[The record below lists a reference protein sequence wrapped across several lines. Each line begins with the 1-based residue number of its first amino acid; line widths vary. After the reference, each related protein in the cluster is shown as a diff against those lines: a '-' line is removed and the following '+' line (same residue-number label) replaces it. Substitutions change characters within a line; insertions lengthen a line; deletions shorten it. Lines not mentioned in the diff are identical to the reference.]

1 MSSEKARTIKN
12 AGYLYIRTV
21 ITTLIGIYTARIII
35 QTLGI
40 EDYGIY
46 GVTGSVVAMLGF
58 INASMSGA
66 TSRFITFE
74 LGRGDRQRLHDTF
87 CTAMVIHIGI
97 ALLVLILA
105 ETIGLWFL
113 CNKMV
118 IPEEREQAA
127 QWVFHLSILT
137 TMLTITQVP
146 YGACMIAHEKFNVY
160 AFLDMAGA
168 FAKLGI
174 LYLVRIAP
182 YDHLIFYALLI
193 TLISA
198 SSCLYARIYC
208 IRHFPES
215 RFRWVY
221 NKEFFRPM
229 LSFSGWEMFGSLG
242 RMVKQSGTN
251 MLVNMFYGV
260 AVNAAVSIGSTV
272 AGAVNGLAYNVV
284 AAFQP
289 GITKNYAKGN
299 IRSFEDSTVRAS
311 TYSFVTFCIF
321 AIPLILERDYVLK
334 LWLGIVPPYAADICA
349 LHLLF
354 NNLVMTTA
362 VLNATLKAMGKN
374 GRQNINVGVI
384 GLTAIVLVYLTIKAG
399 HSPVAVFFVFNAV
412 IIFNLLCNLYLIRK
426 YTTWLFTKRIIV
438 KSILQPLFFEILI
451 FIVLAYVVQAM
462 EDSLWRLGVV
472 CIASVLL
479 HAMVTYGF
487 LMTGAERSII
497 RDKIKTVIYHK

>member
-1 MSSEKARTIKN
+1 MSEKTRTLKN
-12 AGYLYIRTV
+12 AGYLYARTV
-21 ITTLIGIYTARIII
+21 ITTLIGIYTARIVI

-74 LGRGDRQRLHDTF
+74 LGKGDRKRLHNTF

-97 ALLVLILA
+97 ALLVLVLA
-105 ETIGLWFL
+105 ETVGLWFL

-118 IPEEREQAA
+118 IPEGREQAA
-127 QWVFHLSILT
+127 QWVYHLSILS

-174 LYLVRIAP
+174 LYLVRVAP
-182 YDHLIFYALLI
+182 YDHLIFYALLMM
-193 TLISA
+193 LISA
-198 SSCLYARIYC
+198 FSCLYARIYC

-221 NKEFFRPM
+221 DKEFFKPM

-242 RMVKQSGTN
+242 WLAKQSGTN

-272 AGAVNGLAYNVV
+272 SGAVNGLAYNVV

-289 GITKNYAKGN
+289 GITKNYAKGLMQK
-299 IRSFEDSTVRAS
+299 FEESVVKAA
-311 TYSFVTFCIF
+311 TYSFILFNMF
-321 AIPLILERDYVLK
+321 AVPLILERDFVLK
-334 LWLGIVPPYAADICA
+334 LWLGVVPPYAADICA
-349 LHLLF
+349 LHLAF
-354 NNLVMTTA
+354 NSLVMITA
-362 VLNATLKAMGKN
+362 VLNTTLKAMGKN
-374 GRQNINVGVI
+374 GRQNVNVGVI
-384 GLTAIVLVYLTIKAG
+384 GLSTVILVYLTMKTG
-399 HSPVAVFFVFNAV
+399 HSPVAVFLVFNAV

-426 YTTWLFTKRIIV
+426 YATWSFTKRIIME
-438 KSILQPLFFEILI
+438 SILRPLFFEILI
-451 FIVLAYVVQAM
+451 LISLAGMIQWI
-462 EDSLWRLGVV
+462 EDSIWRLCVV
-472 CIASVLL
+472 CFASVLF
-479 HAMVTYGF
+479 HAMVTYRF
-487 LMTGAERSII
+487 LITESERDAI
-497 RDKIKTVIYHK
+497 RNKIKTVICH